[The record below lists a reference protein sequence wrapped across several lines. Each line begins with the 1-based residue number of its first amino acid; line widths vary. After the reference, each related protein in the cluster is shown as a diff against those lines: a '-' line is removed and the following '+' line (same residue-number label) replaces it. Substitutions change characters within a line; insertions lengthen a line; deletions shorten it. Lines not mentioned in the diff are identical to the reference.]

1 MRFIDTKQINL
12 AFKLVFKIVTKIT
25 FSMLLLTV
33 INACGSGDDEDGE
46 EENVVISVNLT
57 AEPLTI
63 TAGESTTITWSST
76 NANQCTSNEFT
87 TNNQTSGNVSLQ
99 PETSM
104 TFSINCSLGAIN
116 QSSSISVTV
125 NPVNI
130 VTVTLIANPTNIQTG
145 ESSNLSWQ
153 SSNAETCS
161 SNDFST
167 NDATSG
173 NIDVQPNLTTSY
185 VVSCVSGGM
194 TVEASASVTVTTQ
207 GSTFYV
213 ATSGNN
219 NDDGSQSFPW
229 RDIQFAVDQ
238 LSAGETLIVNAG
250 SYGETVLFSGEDDS
264 GSSGSPISVVGL
276 DGAII
281 DGSNL
286 SPIDRQGLI
295 TIRDA
300 KFIVIENLELS
311 NFRTASGVEINDTPV
326 GILIDGSSS
335 DISLINNVIH
345 HIENLSSCHQNSG
358 CGPGANGI
366 AVYGNTT
373 SAITGLILDGNEVYN
388 CILAASESF
397 TINGNVD
404 GFKVLNNYV
413 HNNNNI
419 GIDVIGY
426 ESDVCASCTDEQN
439 RARNGLIKGNRS
451 INNSTKLALGAFT
464 NNPWYGNDDGSA
476 GGFYVDGGRN
486 IIFDGNYSSQ
496 NDLGFEFAS
505 EHSGKASDE
514 ILMINNYIY
523 NNREVGLTVGGY
535 AESTNGEGGGNA
547 TNIYI
552 YNNSFYKNKGWGTE
566 ITFSFRVINATLAN
580 NILYGEAGVSENFE
594 QESNGQLQNISWIN
608 NIWWAPD
615 VSDTSGVQGSSIIQD
630 PLFTDPINGNLDLL
644 SNSPAIDVGQ
654 MQSDLTNW
662 NDSFW
667 QNQFTDG
674 IIPVHGDLD
683 INAQPRISSQ
693 IDIGADE
700 F

>member
-1 MRFIDTKQINL
+1 MTFLNTKQISLAFNL
-12 AFKLVFKIVTKIT
+12 SFKLVSKFAFT
-25 FSMLLLTV
+25 MLLLAI
-33 INACGSGDDEDGE
+33 INGCGSGGE
-46 EENVVISVNLT
+46 EENVIISVNLT

-63 TAGESTTITWSST
+63 SAGESTRITWSST
-76 NANQCTSNEFT
+76 NATQCTSDEFI

-99 PETSM
+99 PDSST
-104 TFSINCSLGAIN
+104 TFSINCSSNGIN
-116 QSSSISVTV
+116 QSSSINVTV
-125 NPVNI
+125 NPVNA
-130 VTVTLIANPTNIQTG
+130 VTVTLTANPTNIQTG

-153 SSNAETCS
+153 SSSAESCN

-173 NIDVQPNLTTSY
+173 NIDVQPNVTTSY
-185 VVSCVSGGM
+185 AVSCTGSGM
-194 TVEASASVTVTTQ
+194 TVEASTSVTVTTQ

-213 ATSGNN
+213 AIDGNN
-219 NDDGSQSFPW
+219 EEVGSQNLPW
-229 RDIQFAVDQ
+229 RDIQFGVDQ

-250 SYGETVLFSGEDDS
+250 SYSETILFSGEGDS

-276 DGAII
+276 EGAII
-281 DGSNL
+281 DGSSITPNG
-286 SPIDRQGLI
+286 RQGLI

-300 KFIVIENLELS
+300 QFVTIENLELS
-311 NFRTASGVEINDTPV
+311 NFRTASGIEINDTPV
-326 GILIDGSSS
+326 GILIDGTSS
-335 DISLINNVIH
+335 DINLTNNVIH
-345 HIENLSSCHQNSG
+345 HIENLSTCNQNSG
-358 CGPGANGI
+358 CGTGANGI

-373 SAITGLILDGNEVYN
+373 SAITGLVLDGNEVYN
-388 CILAASESF
+388 CILSASESF

-404 GFKVLNNYV
+404 GFKVLNNHV
-413 HNNNNI
+413 HDNNI
-419 GIDVIGY
+419 GIVTIGF
-426 ESDVCASCTDEQN
+426 ESDTCPSCSDEQN
-439 RARNGLIKGNRS
+439 RARNGLIRGNRS
-451 INNSTKLALGAFT
+451 INNSTKLALGSFA

-514 ILMINNYIY
+514 VLMINNYIY
-523 NNREVGLTVGGY
+523 NNREVGLTIGGY
-535 AESTNGEGGGNA
+535 AESTAGEGGGNA

-566 ITFSFRVINATLAN
+566 IVFSFRVINATLAN
-580 NILYGEAGVSENFE
+580 NILYGEVGVSENFE
-594 QESNGQLQNISWIN
+594 QGSNGQHQNISWIN

-615 VSDTSGVQGSSIIQD
+615 VSDISGVQGTSIIQD
-630 PLFTDPINGNLDLL
+630 PLFTDPVNGNLDLL
-644 SNSPAIDVGQ
+644 INSPAIDVGQ

-667 QNQFTDG
+667 QTEFANGVITA
-674 IIPVHGDLD
+674 HGDLD
-683 INAQPRISSQ
+683 INNQSRISNQ